1 MPATR
6 LCVYSYDPLD
16 RLTGQSVSTHA
27 PVQRFYCRSRLATEI
42 EGAINRSIVQHDEH
56 LLALTETLGNIRQAT
71 LVATDQHRSVLQ
83 ALAANKSQSFAYSPY
98 GHRPAGGGLLSLLGF
113 NGERA
118 DSVTGHYLL
127 GNGYRAF
134 NPVLMRFNSPD
145 RFSPFKK
152 GGINPYAYCLG
163 DPINM
168 IDPNG
173 TAGVLLR
180 TPNKLSGPTAVFE
193 KKMSFITYCT
203 FESLKFA
210 PKSFSDN
217 TNIHIIHTTQRK
229 YHDHYTW
236 TPDVAPSSDFLPPI
250 TTHNDMWIITSKNI
264 KLKEIA
270 YSKITDFK
278 PLENISFDERYSHT
292 NLNNHLEKERDR
304 IIHSGYPINERFIF
318 NTVLS
323 NAKKGK
329 LPGVDP
335 AMINYLQPAKFENVA
350 KLREK
355 IRRFESFDQSSRK
368 SGGIRRSP

>member
-27 PVQRFYCRSRLATEI
+27 PVQRFYCKSRLATEI

-145 RFSPFKK
+145 RFSPFGV
-152 GGINPYAYCLG
+152 GGVNTYAYCTG
-163 DPINM
+163 DPINRR
-168 IDPNG
+168 DPNG
-173 TAGVLLR
+173 TAGFFTR
-180 TPNKLSGPTAVFE
+180 IIKFFSKARSGTTPREVQ
-193 KKMSFITYCT
+193 
-203 FESLKFA
+203 
-210 PKSFSDN
+210 
-217 TNIHIIHTTQRK
+217 HTTI
-229 YHDHYTW
+229 D
-236 TPDVAPSSDFLPPI
+236 
-250 TTHNDMWIITSKNI
+250 
-264 KLKEIA
+264 
-270 YSKITDFK
+270 
-278 PLENISFDERYSHT
+278 T
-292 NLNNHLEKERDR
+292 NVVER
-304 IIHSGYPINERFIF
+304 IIGKQSHDILKTTTTRRIF
-318 NTVLS
+318 NTDNQLTHTFEVEKKIQVPKNPTLQELAFSKLTNYNEAKFQQLRIKDKKAIRNYSEINFQNHIENKIAAEQLISKAPYRELDHRLAFNAVLHD
-323 NAKKGK
+323 AKSGR

-335 AMINYLQPAKFENVA
+335 TSIEDIKAKEIPSTS
-350 KLREK
+350 LDELLYRTGLE
-355 IRRFESFDQSSRK
+355 
-368 SGGIRRSP
+368 

>member
-27 PVQRFYCRSRLATEI
+27 PVQRFYCKSRLATEI

-145 RFSPFKK
+145 RLSPFGV
-152 GGINPYAYCLG
+152 GGVNAYAYCTG
-163 DPINM
+163 DPINR
-168 IDPNG
+168 IDRNG
-173 TAGVLLR
+173 RAGLFAGGISGR
-180 TPNKLSGPTAVFE
+180 TPRPAQFTTIDTNVVKRIIGKQSHDILKTTTTRQIFNSDNQLVRTFEVE
-193 KKMSFITYCT
+193 KKIQTPKNPTLQELAFSKLTNYN
-203 FESLKFA
+203 EAKFQQLR
-210 PKSFSDN
+210 
-217 TNIHIIHTTQRK
+217 I
-229 YHDHYTW
+229 
-236 TPDVAPSSDFLPPI
+236 
-250 TTHNDMWIITSKNI
+250 KNEKAI
-264 KLKEIA
+264 RNYSEINFQNHVE
-270 YSKITDFK
+270 SKIAAEQLATNALF
-278 PLENISFDERYSHT
+278 YSAPDH
-292 NLNNHLEKERDR
+292 R
-304 IIHSGYPINERFIF
+304 ILFNQTLHDAKSGR
-318 NTVLS
+318 
-323 NAKKGK
+323 

-335 AMINYLQPAKFENVA
+335 TSIRDKEAKEIPPLPMG
-350 KLREK
+350 KLLHRL
-355 IRRFESFDQSSRK
+355 RLW
-368 SGGIRRSP
+368 

>member
-6 LCVYSYDPLD
+6 LWVYSYDPLD

-27 PVQRFYCRSRLATEI
+27 PVQRFYCKSRLATEI

-145 RFSPFKK
+145 RLSPFGV
-152 GGINPYAYCLG
+152 GGVNTYAYCTG
-163 DPINM
+163 DPINRR
-168 IDPNG
+168 DPNG
-173 TAGVLLR
+173 TAGFFTR
-180 TPNKLSGPTAVFE
+180 IIKFFSKARSGTTPREVQHTTTETSVVRRIIGEQSHDILETT
-193 KKMSFITYCT
+193 ITRRI
-203 FESLKFA
+203 FN
-210 PKSFSDN
+210 SDN
-217 TNIHIIHTTQRK
+217 QLVREFE
-229 YHDHYTW
+229 
-236 TPDVAPSSDFLPPI
+236 AQ
-250 TTHNDMWIITSKNI
+250 KNI
-264 KLKEIA
+264 QIPKNPTLQELAFSKLTNYNKPKFKQLRKNNQTAIRNYSEINFQNHVEN
-270 YSKITDFK
+270 KIAAEQ
-278 PLENISFDERYSHT
+278 LI
-292 NLNNHLEKERDR
+292 
-304 IIHSGYPINERFIF
+304 
-318 NTVLS
+318 S
-323 NAKKGK
+323 NAPYRELDHRLAFNAVLHKAKSGR

-335 AMINYLQPAKFENVA
+335 ISISHIRAKEIPPTP
-350 KLREK
+350 LDELLYRTRRE
-355 IRRFESFDQSSRK
+355 
-368 SGGIRRSP
+368 